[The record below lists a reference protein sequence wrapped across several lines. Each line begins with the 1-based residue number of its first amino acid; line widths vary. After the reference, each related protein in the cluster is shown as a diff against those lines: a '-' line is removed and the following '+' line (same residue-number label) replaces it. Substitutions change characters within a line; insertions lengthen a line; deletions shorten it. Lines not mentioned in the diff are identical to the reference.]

1 MKTNCLTLIIQGE
14 SENQSHSCVRLFAI
28 PKTVA
33 CPTPL
38 SMKFSSQEYWSGL
51 PCPPPEDL
59 LDLGIEPGS
68 PVLQADSL
76 PSKPPGAPKNSDP
89 KNFDQFGM

>member
-14 SENQSHSCVRLFAI
+14 SENQSHSCVRLSAI
-28 PKTVA
+28 PWTVA

-51 PCPPPEDL
+51 PFP
-59 LDLGIEPGS
+59 S
-68 PVLQADSL
+68 PVDL
-76 PSKPPGAPKNSDP
+76 PD
-89 KNFDQFGM
+89 

>member
-51 PCPPPEDL
+51 PFP
-59 LDLGIEPGS
+59 S
-68 PVLQADSL
+68 PVDVPDQGINTGFLYCRQILYLLSHWGSL
-76 PSKPPGAPKNSDP
+76 TLVIQGT
-89 KNFDQFGM
+89 

>member
-51 PCPPPEDL
+51 PFPSPVDVPDQGINTGLLYYRQILDL
-59 LDLGIEPGS
+59 LSHWGS
-68 PVLQADSL
+68 LTLVIQ
-76 PSKPPGAPKNSDP
+76 GT
-89 KNFDQFGM
+89 